1 LIVITL
7 MTALSSDLFRQAS
20 KYRAS
25 KYTTPPSEM
34 KAATETGQ
42 TYNFQIA
49 FEPMTAFR
57 SKPEA
62 SLIGGFSP
70 LSTG

>member
-1 LIVITL
+1 MI
-7 MTALSSDLFRQAS
+7 ALSSDIFRQAS

-42 TYNFQIA
+42 TAAWANV
-49 FEPMTAFR
+49 TSR
-57 SKPEA
+57 
-62 SLIGGFSP
+62 P
-70 LSTG
+70 LAAVDPKAN